1 MDVLRRNVICL
12 GRPFASLSALPG
24 AICTQCQSGVSLEGS
39 SSGGIRPGWVK
50 ATGRNLSTS
59 TPYLYSSFQY
69 GRTSK
74 LLRPSYIRGATRRI
88 PATNEYTPNPGD
100 RNRTRD
106 RETRIFRGPEPGPP
120 GTRVPGQHMVPFTV
134 IKRTQ
139 YVDDRAYFDCIWRR
153 ELQAPSATSL
163 CILTQDPPSALDEHC
178 YWKFF
183 IVGESTLNK
192 LCHVVARYPGGRRMH
207 VCNVL
212 QFKRCD
218 CWT

>member
-1 MDVLRRNVICL
+1 MGSGPGGSRRQVETYPHRPPTCTLASSMDAPAYC
-12 GRPFASLSALPG
+12 SAHH
-24 AICTQCQSGVSLEGS
+24 T
-39 SSGGIRPGWVK
+39 
-50 ATGRNLSTS
+50 
-59 TPYLYSSFQY
+59 
-69 GRTSK
+69 
-74 LLRPSYIRGATRRI
+74 YIRGATRRI

-120 GTRVPGQHMVPFTV
+120 GTRVPGQHIVPFTV